1 MMRCMCCG
9 KILPEENRNGWHSK
23 CIQKFFHTDT
33 LPEVEINE
41 EMLQELVSVSI
52 NEGTIVTGV
61 QKKLSMHLHS
71 ESKHAR
77 LTLSD
82 VPAGY
87 IIKPHTEQYPCICE
101 AEHLVMSM
109 AEKAGISTVPH
120 ALMKLDGGMAYITK
134 RIDRSGTEKIAMEDF
149 CQLDQRLTEDKYNS
163 SYERCSKVISRYSSS
178 EKMDQSELFMR
189 LVFCFITGNSDMHL
203 KNFSLMETECG
214 SREYH
219 ISPAYDLVPV
229 NLILPEDSEQT
240 ALTLN
245 GKKRNL
251 RKKDFMIFAAHCGI
265 SETAARKMIT
275 GVVKCLPVF
284 ERLCEESF
292 LPDDMKKKM
301 NTMMEEK
308 CEILSKQ
315 SSSVKYE

>member
-1 MMRCMCCG
+1 MCCG
-9 KILPEENRNGWHSK
+9 KTLPEGNQNGWHTK
-23 CIQKFFHTDT
+23 CIRSFFHTDV
-33 LPEVEINE
+33 LPEVEMNNE
-41 EMLQELVSVSI
+41 LLQELVAATV
-52 NEGTIVTGV
+52 NQGTVVTGV

-71 ESKHAR
+71 ETEHTR
-77 LTLSD
+77 LTLSE

-87 IIKPHTEQYPCICE
+87 ILKPHTEQYPYICE

-120 ALMKLDGGMAYITK
+120 ALMKLDDGMAYITK
-134 RIDRSGTEKIAMEDF
+134 RIDRSGTEKTAMEDF

-203 KNFSLMETECG
+203 KNFSLIETECG
-214 SREYH
+214 SREYRL
-219 ISPAYDLVPV
+219 SPAYDLVPV

-251 RKKDFMIFAAHCGI
+251 RKKDFMVFADHCGI
-265 SETAARKMIT
+265 SKKAAEKMIA
-275 GVVKCLPVF
+275 GVVKCLPSF
-284 ERLCEESF
+284 RTLCEESF
-292 LPDDMKKKM
+292 LPDEMKKRM
-301 NTMMEEK
+301 NAMMEER
-308 CEILSKQ
+308 CSILLNQ
-315 SSSVKYE
+315 SERFEDPVI